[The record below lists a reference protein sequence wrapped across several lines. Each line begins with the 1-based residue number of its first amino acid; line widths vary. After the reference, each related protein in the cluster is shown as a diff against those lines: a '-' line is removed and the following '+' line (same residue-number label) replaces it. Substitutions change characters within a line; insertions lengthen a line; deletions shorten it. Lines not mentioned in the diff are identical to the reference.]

1 MAIFEEWEAVMTPIK
16 RLRHHV
22 SGAIARGEA
31 TPITERPRVTLMT
44 DSGEAFGIFDAY
56 GLAHAW
62 LIRNGFEWEP
72 IYIVRL
78 GGVRPKPLHQ
88 LARPSLAQ

>member
-1 MAIFEEWEAVMTPIK
+1 
-16 RLRHHV
+16 
-22 SGAIARGEA
+22 
-31 TPITERPRVTLMT
+31 MT